1 MDERAAKFISSLEED
16 KEILIEDIIG
26 TEAHDIMLYE
36 QGIISKEELRRIL
49 RALEKLK
56 GEAERGTLKIEG
68 GYEDIHE
75 YLEAKVVE
83 EEGIE
88 VGGKLHTARSRNDQ
102 VALDIRM
109 RTRSWL
115 NRVSGALLDLIEA
128 LLAFA
133 SREVDTPMILYTH
146 TQHAQVGSFAH
157 YLLAQADALFRDYER
172 LAECYNRVNLS
183 PLGACAIGG
192 TRFPINRRRTAELL
206 GFDGIVENS
215 VDAVSSRDF
224 ELEVAGAL
232 AILMSNL
239 TRMAED
245 LILWSSTEFG
255 FVEIADEYASTS
267 SVMPQKKN
275 PCTLEVLRGKSGEVF
290 GSLAS
295 LFTIL
300 KAIPTGYNRDL
311 QEAKT
316 PLWKCFKAV
325 EQSLEVLTGVMKTL
339 NLKRE
344 RIEEAIEGSYA
355 TAVDLA
361 EALTASGLLSFREAH
376 KLVGALVKE
385 MASKGRRFASLAPK
399 EIEETSWKTLG
410 KTVKVGEEEL
420 AAITDPR
427 RSLSERRSAGSPSP
441 EEVRKMLSKRKTKLN
456 ECKEALQERVNKI
469 NKALERLSSLVKE
482 YLRE

>member
-16 KEILIEDIIG
+16 KEILIDDIIG

-36 QGIISKEELRRIL
+36 QGIISKGELRRIL
-49 RALEKLK
+49 RALEKL
-56 GEAERGTLKIEG
+56 RGKAEG
-68 GYEDIHE
+68 GILKVEGEYEDIHE

-109 RTRSWL
+109 RARSWL
-115 NRVSGALLDLIEA
+115 NQVSGVLLDLIEA
-128 LLAFA
+128 LLALA

-290 GSLAS
+290 GALAS
-295 LFTIL
+295 LFTTL

-325 EQSLEVLTGVMKTL
+325 GQSLEVLTGVVKTL

-344 RIEEAIEGSYA
+344 RIEEAIKGSYA

-361 EALTASGLLSFREAH
+361 EALAASGLLSFREAH
-376 KLVGALVKE
+376 KLVGELVKE

-399 EIEETSWKTLG
+399 EIEETSRRTLG
-410 KTVKVGEEEL
+410 KTVKVSKEEL
-420 AAITDPR
+420 AAITDPK

-441 EEVRKMLSKRKTKLN
+441 EEVRKMLSKRKMKLN
-456 ECKEALQERVNKI
+456 ECRKALQERINKI
-469 NKALERLSSLVKE
+469 NKALGGLTSLVKE